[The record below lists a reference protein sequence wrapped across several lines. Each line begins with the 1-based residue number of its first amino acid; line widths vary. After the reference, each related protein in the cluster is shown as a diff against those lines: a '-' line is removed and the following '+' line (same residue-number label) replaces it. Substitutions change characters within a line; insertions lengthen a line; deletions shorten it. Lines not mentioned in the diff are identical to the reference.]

1 MRGLEIPRSS
11 DGKRPKI
18 QGISFEVQA
27 GEVMAFMMTS
37 GKYIYKY
44 IIQFSGP
51 TYYTNIT
58 IGNVLCQII
67 ETYT

>member
-1 MRGLEIPRSS
+1 VRGLEIPRSS

-37 GKYIYKY
+37 GNY
-44 IIQFSGP
+44 IIYAYSILF
-51 TYYTNIT
+51 
-58 IGNVLCQII
+58 
-67 ETYT
+67 

>member
-1 MRGLEIPRSS
+1 VPSSS

-37 GKYIYKY
+37 GNKKKYCFINYYTIIFVIFLFIKYIYISFQNEKEKL
-44 IIQFSGP
+44 F
-51 TYYTNIT
+51 
-58 IGNVLCQII
+58 
-67 ETYT
+67 

>member
-1 MRGLEIPRSS
+1 MPASS

-37 GKYIYKY
+37 GNKKKNRFFYYILYNY
-44 IIQFSGP
+44 FCNNP
-51 TYYTNIT
+51 
-58 IGNVLCQII
+58 VH
-67 ETYT
+67 

>member
-37 GKYIYKY
+37 GNY
-44 IIQFSGP
+44 IIYAYSILFWQSA
-51 TYYTNIT
+51 YEHIK
-58 IGNVLCQII
+58 IL
-67 ETYT
+67 